1 MKADASCEQRF
12 IAEVD
17 AFEFFEQDL
26 KSILQRLNDWLA
38 TLSREL
44 QANRLTSAG
53 LSDTSALARQ
63 VKAIDAMLSTA
74 MATWPRQWS
83 DLQPALALADSFDD
97 KAILLVFGKFNAG
110 KSSFCNFLA
119 DRFAAQGKVVRYFH
133 LDAGRI
139 VETPERLREGVTE
152 TTARLQGVL
161 LGERLILLDTPGLHS
176 VTPENAALTQRF
188 TDSADGVLWLTS
200 SASPGQVQELDEL
213 SRELHRAKP
222 LLPVVTRS
230 DLYEED
236 EIDGELVKDLRN
248 KTAQNRALQEED
260 VTARAAEKL
269 AAMRVDVAQLVP
281 PVSIA
286 VHMARAQGATQ
297 TAMEEAGFERLY
309 AALLTIAEPALEY
322 KQRKPAEILLHH
334 LEENVLGT
342 LHDQMR
348 PALAAL
354 KAALQFALDRLEIQR
369 EQVINATWR
378 RVVPVL
384 PNLLDQHCAARDVKA
399 VCSDL
404 SQALASAFV
413 DAERE
418 YLADYMRVPDEA
430 FANVSLEAT
439 FGFDD
444 VEIEAG
450 GQRDVVGV
458 DYTRL
463 YAELTDQSRNLLL
476 RIADAALGQ
485 CRVSIGA
492 LMESAIRMEDTLHA
506 GEHELL
512 ALKAAFRPARLQPAE
527 RSRTNAG
534 ARSGS
539 PRRGRLP

>member
-1 MKADASCEQRF
+1 MKADVSCEQRF

-17 AFEFFEQDL
+17 AFEFVEQDL
-26 KSILQRLNDWLA
+26 KSTLQRLDDWLA
-38 TLSREL
+38 RLSGEL
-44 QANRLTSAG
+44 QANRLANAG
-53 LSDTSALARQ
+53 VSDTSALAGQ
-63 VKAIDAMLSTA
+63 VKAINVALSTA
-74 MATWPRQWS
+74 LATWPRQWS
-83 DLQPALALADSFDD
+83 EVQPALALADHFDD

-119 DRFAAQGKVVRYFH
+119 DRFAAQGKAVRYFH
-133 LDAGRI
+133 LDAGRL

-152 TTARLQGVL
+152 STARLQGVL

-176 VTPENAALTQRF
+176 ATPENAALTQRF

-213 SRELHRAKP
+213 TRELHRAKP

-236 EIDGELVKDLRN
+236 EIDGALVKFLRN
-248 KTAQNRALQEED
+248 KTAQNRALQEDD
-260 VTARAAEKL
+260 VAARASEKL

-281 PVSIA
+281 PVSIS
-286 VHMARAQGATQ
+286 VHMARAQGGIH
-297 TAMEEAGFERLY
+297 TAMEQAGFERLY
-309 AALLTIAEPALEY
+309 AALLTLAEPALEY
-322 KQRKPAEILLHH
+322 KRRKPAEILLHH

-342 LHDQMR
+342 LHDQVR

-369 EQVINATWR
+369 EQVINTTWR

-418 YLADYMRVPDEA
+418 HLADYMRVPDEA
-430 FANVSLEAT
+430 FANISLEAT
-439 FGFDD
+439 SGFDD
-444 VEIEAG
+444 VEIEAD

-476 RIADAALGQ
+476 RMADAAIER
-485 CRVSIGA
+485 CRVSIGELRENA
-492 LMESAIRMEDTLHA
+492 ARMEDVLHA
-506 GEHELL
+506 RESALL
-512 ALKAAFRPARLQPAE
+512 GLKAKFRRERLQPAE
-527 RSRTNAG
+527 CSQTNDG

-539 PRRGRLP
+539 PRMGRLP